1 MGLHPGRDPEQAVRA
16 LLLAASDDLP
26 PATDL
31 LREVRRRTRRHRAL
45 VPSVA
50 AVAAL
55 GVLAAAA
62 LTAST
67 VTGTAPASAQ
77 ELVAAAV
84 TRTARDGYRVRVT
97 SSKTPDPTV
106 GITEGV
112 FDPTKRTA
120 GWWPSRRTRGHVTI
134 HIGDRVYVQ
143 IPADLVGSQ
152 PGIPKHA
159 RWLLRSTGYPKDAG
173 IPRLADFG
181 GVALQNPQQ
190 ALDWVRSAGEVRKL
204 GPASGQ
210 GWTGVRYAFTLTDPH
225 SRVDGTVDVD
235 RDGRVRRL
243 EFTSLATDRPWA
255 VANGVAATV
264 HAVLEFSDF
273 GVDEPV
279 TAPPADQEYE
289 LQFPSPEDLK
299 DRRSRATRRR

>member
-67 VTGTAPASAQ
+67 VTGTALASAQ

-106 GITEGV
+106 GITRASST
-112 FDPTKRTA
+112 P
-120 GWWPSRRTRGHVTI
+120 PSGRPDGGRR
-134 HIGDRVYVQ
+134 
-143 IPADLVGSQ
+143 A
-152 PGIPKHA
+152 
-159 RWLLRSTGYPKDAG
+159 
-173 IPRLADFG
+173 
-181 GVALQNPQQ
+181 
-190 ALDWVRSAGEVRKL
+190 
-204 GPASGQ
+204 GQ
-210 GWTGVRYAFTLTDPH
+210 GGTW
-225 SRVDGTVDVD
+225 VDGTVDVD